1 MKETGK
7 SLLKAIGIYHPLQSF
22 YRGSIRYFTK
32 LRYRA
37 QYKKYKGSGYLCN
50 YCDSS
55 YSMFAP
61 WHPDP
66 ANRTAIEQNHVIAGY
81 GQNII
86 CPFCLSTARERLL
99 KAILETWFDINNKKI
114 LHLSPE
120 AHVYEFIKKRADV
133 IAADYM
139 PGFYKSV
146 TQSVQF
152 ADATRLGFNDN
163 VFDLV
168 IANHI
173 MEHIPDDRSAKY
185 EIQRVLKPGGA
196 AILQVP
202 FSTHIPSTLEDR
214 NINAPEKQS
223 ALFGQKDH
231 VRIYQLGDYLQRLRE
246 AGFIVDYIPYE
257 SLRSF
262 YQYAIQPGEGFI
274 SIKKPGSGS
283 AAGRV

>member
-7 SLLKAIGIYHPLQSF
+7 SILKAIGIYHPLQSF
-22 YRGSIRYFTK
+22 YRGSIRYFIM
-32 LRYRA
+32 LRYRS
-37 QYKKYKGSGYLCN
+37 QYKKYKGRGYTCN
-50 YCDSS
+50 YCEAS
-55 YSMFAP
+55 YSVFAP
-61 WHPDP
+61 WYPDP
-66 ANRTAIEQNHVIAGY
+66 ADSTAIESNRVIAGY
-81 GQNII
+81 GENIY
-86 CPFCLSTARERLL
+86 CPSCLSTARERLL
-99 KAILETWFDINNKKI
+99 KAILEKQFDIDNKKI

-120 AHVYEFIKKRADV
+120 LHVYRFIKDRADV

-139 PGFYKSV
+139 PGFYKSISS
-146 TQSVQF
+146 TVQF

-173 MEHIPDDRSAKY
+173 MEHIPEDGMAKR

-202 FSTHIPSTLEDR
+202 FSIHLSSTIEDK
-214 NINAPEKQS
+214 NINDPARQS

-231 VRIYQLGDYLQRLRE
+231 VRIYQLNDYLQRLRE
-246 AGFIVDYIPYE
+246 AGFIVHYIPYE
-257 SLRSF
+257 SLQPF

-274 SIKKPGSGS
+274 SIKKPGGDN
-283 AAGRV
+283 APGAV